1 MRKPSTV
8 VDSEVKEG
16 RIKGSTER
24 SQMYMQ
30 VPTRLEVVKQFQ
42 AWGETHSLHTHG
54 YLEWLFDEANDDLEA
69 VKRFCEA
76 LYVFCNV
83 FHKCLFE
90 ILANSEDERI
100 NRDIIYNLYDEFGA
114 GDPEHGHLVL
124 MRRLLRSLGYT
135 DEAIENISL
144 NPGAQEFMDEIIRY
158 CREEDPLKAIGL
170 VCVGAECNGSQYFTR
185 IYNAFIK
192 KACVKGADLY
202 VLKIH
207 AGDDIQHCQNMLA
220 LIDQY
225 LETSEDRLK
234 LFEGFLAS
242 EHLFQKLWTSM
253 AYFEGINVKRST
265 ESSPVN
271 V

>member
-1 MRKPSTV
+1 
-8 VDSEVKEG
+8 
-16 RIKGSTER
+16 
-24 SQMYMQ
+24 MQ
-30 VPTRLEVVKQFQ
+30 IPTRVDVVRQFE

-54 YLEWLFDEANDDLEA
+54 YLEWLFDKTNDDIEA

-76 LYVFCNV
+76 LYVFCHV

-100 NRDIIYNLYDEFGA
+100 SRDIVYNLYDEFGS
-114 GDPEHGHLVL
+114 GDPEHGHLEL

-135 DEAIENISL
+135 NEAIENISL
-144 NPGAQEFMDEIIRY
+144 NPGAQEFMDEIARY
-158 CREEDPLKAIGL
+158 CREEDSLKAIGL
-170 VCVGAECNGSQYFTR
+170 VCIGAECNGSEYFNR
-185 IYNAFIK
+185 IYNAFNR
-192 KACVKGADLY
+192 KACMKGADLY

-207 AGDDIQHCQNMLA
+207 AGDDIQHRQNMLA

-225 LETSEDRLK
+225 LETPEDREK

-253 AYFEGINVKRST
+253 AYFEGINVKRLT
-265 ESSPVN
+265 ESTLPLNAS
-271 V
+271 